1 VQESRTYF
9 DEPFQCQSTS
19 GAVRG
24 TATRRMVAEQSLHLI
39 RRILQAPAAGAT
51 CRYEDLGQFR
61 RDGRLPGLTD
71 AYFAINIYFSG
82 VGWGRALAIAR

>member
-1 VQESRTYF
+1 MQESRTYF
-9 DEPFQCQSTS
+9 DELFQCQSTS

-24 TATRRMVAEQSLHLI
+24 TAAWRMVAEQGLNLI
-39 RRILQAPAAGAT
+39 RRILQLPDTGAT

-61 RDGRLPGLTD
+61 RNGGLPDLTD